1 MTGTNST
8 RQMTFFSVDPDP
20 DADNVRCA
28 SLSLRLAA
36 CSALEPRFAAC
47 SALILRR
54 MLRSLERPSYC
65 SAYPPPIY

>member
-28 SLSLRLAA
+28 
-36 CSALEPRFAAC
+36 ALRFA
-47 SALILRR
+47 LPRR
-54 MLRSLERPSYC
+54 MLWSLASPRALTLPLLASPHALTLLA
-65 SAYPPPIY
+65 SLHALL